1 VKGDRSNAMNIKA
14 PTETTRATLAD
25 LERTPEKAELIDG
38 RIVPL
43 MPTGFQ
49 PGRVALRIARSLD
62 ERTEATGRGFAFGDN
77 VGFVVPGLASGR
89 ESFAPDAA
97 YFDGPPPMNRM
108 RFIAGAPT
116 FAVEVRSENDY
127 GAAAEADLARKRAD
141 YFEAGTLLVWDV
153 DPVAGC
159 VRAYDA
165 DTPDPSRVFLRGQ
178 VADAEPVVPDW
189 RIAVDRIFP

>member
-1 VKGDRSNAMNIKA
+1 MNVKS
-14 PTETTRATLAD
+14 PTQTTRATVAD
-25 LERTPEKAELIDG
+25 LERTPGKAELIDG
-38 RIVPL
+38 RIVPI

-62 ERTEATGRGFAFGDN
+62 EHTEATGHGFAFGDN
-77 VGFVVPGLASGR
+77 VGFVVPRLTSGR
-89 ESFAPDAA
+89 ESFSPDAA
-97 YFDGPPPMNRM
+97 YFEGPPPSNRM

-159 VRAYDA
+159 VRAHDA

-178 VADAEPVVPDW
+178 VADAEPVVPGW